1 MTIIVSTSML
11 LDTIDYSE
19 WKLGFRGEGIVFS
32 TNTFITKFSGAV
44 SRIIIGTSLGFM
56 NYVENQ
62 PVTPG
67 LQHGLSFVMFILPAL
82 CFVAAIIPILFY
94 NISDKQRDRILSD
107 LEFSRAL

>member
-1 MTIIVSTSML
+1 ML

-44 SRIIIGTSLGFM
+44 SRLIIGASLGVL

-67 LQHGLSFVMFILPAL
+67 LRHGLSLVMFLLPAL
-82 CFVAAIIPILFY
+82 CFLASIIPIRF
-94 NISDKQRDRILSD
+94 DAMREKTRK
-107 LEFSRAL
+107 